1 MGAHMTKFLE
11 TGISRR
17 LFAAA
22 AGAAL
27 AGCATAASDASSARR
42 PQLADAVAA
51 MRRATRFM
59 TTRVATRGGYVWAY
73 LPDFSRRWGEMEAT
87 STMIWVQPPGTPTM
101 GHAFL
106 DAYHATGEAQYYTA
120 AAAAADAL
128 VKGQHPAGGWNYMID
143 FAGEASLKQWYD
155 TVGANAWRL
164 EEFQHFHDNA
174 TFDDM
179 GTVEAATLLLRLV
192 MEGKDETYRAP
203 LDRAIKFVRDAQYP
217 MGGWPQRYPAAEPA
231 DYSAHVTFNDDVAGE
246 NIKFLVMCYR
256 ALGDESLLPV
266 IRRAMGAFVAT
277 QQRAPQ
283 AGWAMQYT
291 LADLKPAAARSYE
304 PVALSTHT
312 TAANVALMMTF
323 YEMTGDAKF
332 LARIPEALA
341 WLDSVRLPDAN
352 VKGGR
357 AYPTFIEIGSN
368 DALYVHR
375 FGSNVVN
382 GEYFVNKDPDDTIV
396 HYSAT
401 RAIDVPA
408 LRARHDL
415 LKSLPKAEAMRNSP
429 IAIRNTPL
437 PRFFTLG
444 PVELADLA
452 TNRGLARAEE
462 ASEAR
467 VREIIGAL
475 NREGYWPTPIVD
487 ASHPYKESGPAT
499 PAAGDYS
506 QTRVGDDSD
515 TSPFT
520 TPHPPMGISAATFVA
535 NMAVLSRYVDNG
547 EGPQAPARQ
556 DWF

>member
-1 MGAHMTKFLE
+1 MTR
-11 TGISRR
+11 ISRR
-17 LFAAA
+17 LFTAAA
-22 AGAAL
+22 TAAF
-27 AGCATAASDASSARR
+27 AGCATANAMPARR

-59 TTRVATRGGYVWAY
+59 TTRVANRGGYVWTY

-87 STMIWVQPPGTPTM
+87 PTMIWVQPPGTATM

-106 DAYHATGEAQYYTA
+106 DAYHATGEAQYYAA

-128 VKGQHPAGGWNYMID
+128 VAGQHAAGGWNYMID
-143 FAGEASLKQWYD
+143 FAGEASLKQWYE

-164 EEFQHFHDNA
+164 EEFQSYQDNA
-174 TFDDM
+174 TFDDV

-192 MEGKDETYRAP
+192 MEGKDAKYRAP
-203 LDRAIKFVRDAQYP
+203 LDKAIKFVRDSQYP
-217 MGGWPQRYPAAEPA
+217 MGGWPQRYPSAEG
-231 DYSAHVTFNDDVAGE
+231 YSSHVTFNDDVAGE
-246 NIKFLVMCYR
+246 NIKFLVLCYR

-266 IRRAMGAFVAT
+266 IHKAMDAFVVT
-277 QQRAPQ
+277 QQPAPQ
-283 AGWAMQYT
+283 AGWALQYT
-291 LADLKPAAARSYE
+291 VADLQPAAARTYE
-304 PVALSTHT
+304 PMALSTHT
-312 TAANVALMMTF
+312 TATNVALMMTF
-323 YEMTGDAKF
+323 YEMTGDPKF

-341 WLDSVRLPDAN
+341 WLDSVRLADDK
-352 VKGGR
+352 VKGGK

-401 RAIDVPA
+401 RAIDAPA
-408 LRARHDL
+408 LRARHDA
-415 LKSLPKAEAMRNSP
+415 LKAMSKEEAMKASA

-444 PVELADLA
+444 SVELADLS
-452 TNRGLARAEE
+452 TNRGLNRAEE
-462 ASEAR
+462 ASEER
-467 VREIIGAL
+467 VREVIGSL

-487 ASHPYKESGPAT
+487 TSHPYKGAGPAT
-499 PAAGDYS
+499 PAEGDFS

-520 TPHPPMGISAATFVA
+520 DPHPVMGISMATFVA
-535 NMAVLSRYVDNG
+535 NMAVLSRYIDNG
-547 EGPQAPARQ
+547 EGPAATRQ